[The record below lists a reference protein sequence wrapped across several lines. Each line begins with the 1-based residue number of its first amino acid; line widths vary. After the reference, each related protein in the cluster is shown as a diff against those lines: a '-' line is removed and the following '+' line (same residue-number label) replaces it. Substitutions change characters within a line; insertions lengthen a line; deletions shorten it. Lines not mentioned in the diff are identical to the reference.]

1 MPRWLWTIAVVG
13 VLSGTADAEEPAK
26 VAAPGPYSRLADY
39 ARTNPSCMSFT
50 DDCQTCVRGVALRS
64 ALARETIGTKRS
76 TVARLVSV
84 MDATGPA
91 SSARASSR
99 LEANAT
105 TLSKATRGFAGSSS
119 AH

>member
-50 DDCQTCVRGVALRS
+50 DDCRTCVR
-64 ALARETIGTKRS
+64 
-76 TVARLVSV
+76 
-84 MDATGPA
+84 A
-91 SSARASSR
+91 SDQSIHCSLPGIACIQQAWRCAQHSP
-99 LEANAT
+99 E
-105 TLSKATRGFAGSSS
+105 KP
-119 AH
+119 